1 MSESN
6 GRRGIVFVNEIKLDS
21 MITLAVMLA
30 SVGAGFAMLRSG
42 IDQNSRDIEKAG
54 KVLEQKA
61 DKETV
66 GKGEMELS
74 RRIVEGQQNS
84 NAALVR
90 IDEGFREIKGM
101 IRDLDVKL
109 DHKADKPVR

>member
-1 MSESN
+1 MSDINSRN
-6 GRRGIVFVNEIKLDS
+6 RVHWDPTIKLDS
-21 MITLAVMLA
+21 MITLASML
-30 SVGAGFAMLRSG
+30 VGIGLMYGMLKSG
-42 IDQNSRDIEKAG
+42 LDQNSRDIEKAG
-54 KVLEQKA
+54 RILEQKA
-61 DKETV
+61 DKEAV
-66 GKGEMELS
+66 RKGELELS

-109 DHKADKPVR
+109 DHKAYKPG